1 MRAAIGI
8 GCLLLLALPFPGL
21 KAEESKPRPGVP
33 TFLSAHPFVHRP
45 GRPYVNRAKTDYEI
59 PDQTLLPPF
68 DRRNYYGPLGHHLIY
83 GYDVFSW
90 RETRADFPI
99 GQAPNSQ
106 LFKQNARYGLLDRNI
121 VGFDSYNDWSARL
134 IIGDEIRTFFTP
146 LTLDMTGVNG
156 IRLDVDKGPTQ
167 FSLLASRF
175 RDPIWVAGTPRV
187 RSAQRIPAHG
197 RARRIALGCAHLGS
211 EWRPLQSLRQRAGR
225 FFPPRRSARGPSFA
239 QFYHCALCR
248 RFPRRRARWRCYFRG
263 APADQRRVPAGYC
276 ARVGAH

>member
-8 GCLLLLALPFPGL
+8 GCLLVLSAAL
-21 KAEESKPRPGVP
+21 KAEESGPRPGVP
-33 TFLSAHPFVHRP
+33 TFLPAHPFVHRP
-45 GRPYVNRAKTDYEI
+45 GRPYINRAKTDYEI

-146 LTLDMTGVNG
+146 LTLDMTGING

-175 RDPIWVAGTPRV
+175 RDPLWVAGTPQSEARNASLLTGGRGELHLGALTLGASGV
-187 RSAQRIPAHG
+187 HFNLFDSAQG
-197 RARRIALGCAHLGS
+197 D
-211 EWRPLQSLRQRAGR
+211 

-248 RFPRRRARWRCYFRG
+248 RFPE
-263 APADQRRVPAGYC
+263 
-276 ARVGAH
+276 

>member
-8 GCLLLLALPFPGL
+8 GCLLLLSALPFPGL
-21 KAEESKPRPGVP
+21 EAEESKPRPGVP
-33 TFLSAHPFVHRP
+33 TFLPAHLFLHRP

-99 GQAPNSQ
+99 GQAPNSE

-134 IIGDEIRTFFTP
+134 IIGDEIRTF
-146 LTLDMTGVNG
+146 
-156 IRLDVDKGPTQ
+156 
-167 FSLLASRF
+167 SR
-175 RDPIWVAGTPRV
+175 P
-187 RSAQRIPAHG
+187 
-197 RARRIALGCAHLGS
+197 
-211 EWRPLQSLRQRAGR
+211 
-225 FFPPRRSARGPSFA
+225 
-239 QFYHCALCR
+239 
-248 RFPRRRARWRCYFRG
+248 
-263 APADQRRVPAGYC
+263 
-276 ARVGAH
+276 